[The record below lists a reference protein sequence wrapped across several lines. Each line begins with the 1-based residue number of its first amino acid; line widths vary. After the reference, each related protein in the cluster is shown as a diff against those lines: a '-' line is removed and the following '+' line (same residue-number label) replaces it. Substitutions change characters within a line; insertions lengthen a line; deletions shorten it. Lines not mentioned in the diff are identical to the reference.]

1 MKNLIV
7 TLLFLLTSFLGFG
20 QAVNA
25 PDPKSFTV
33 STSGQDASGF
43 ELTGFNSTAT
53 LLASVSLV
61 APPSGTTFTFN
72 TTSGLTAASGFTL
85 SGNKTKLVF
94 TGTMSSINTA
104 LASLKVNTGSI
115 TGDVVLSVAATINPT
130 GFFYNGT
137 NGHFYKP
144 ITATA
149 DRTTYTNARARSL
162 LTTFK
167 GQTGYLVTITS
178 ADEDA
183 FIFANVPATNV
194 WFAATD
200 EVVDGRWV
208 IDAGPEKGTVM
219 KTQNG
224 QLNGNIAGV
233 YNNWAQGEPNGA
245 NGSENYAVAK
255 WNGAASWND
264 LSNNWNNPYVIEYG
278 TWTNPD
284 DATFTEF
291 YTNSVSHS
299 NGETLKALFNF
310 KFGSAID
317 RSKFSAKL
325 FKRDNSTSN
334 WTADGAYKSLS
345 GLGKIYLSDQIDT
358 AKIFSTAIQL
368 SSGTSDMT
376 QFSTADIGKVYKLTT
391 TGAGGGGW
399 GTDIYTSDSYI
410 PAMAVHAGVLAIGQ
424 TKEIYIKI
432 VEGKNSYLASTRNG
446 ITTSEWGG
454 WDLSYQFV
462 SEPSSYKATITPG
475 QVEWSY
481 TNPNASWLSGNSRLL
496 IDMRQVTV
504 DPTKLTHTK
513 ILDAYDGVMT
523 YTSHDANGWAIYTVP
538 SPLTKITDGTS
549 SYNSYI
555 RNVNGWNTDYAFQST
570 ITITQQGAFKQHKL
584 ELQEYDSSQL
594 KTLYN
599 SIVTVSDVWLAFKE
613 VANTGIFGNESGKE
627 FTYGVQYLNAD
638 VDDNGVF
645 NEADCFKLLQN
656 LTGVTDLVSNYTLD
670 NTIKLIPDSTYNT
683 IGKSTWTSFRDY
695 KGKSYSFSLL
705 DNVISY
711 NYDLAVSWK
720 GDVNLSHSAT
730 PPSNGITTMSVRT
743 TMSTSVST
751 DVQSSIITE
760 LANGKVYAYITFD
773 PLQQNV
779 VGTQFQLNY
788 DNSVLKFEGVEFK
801 TKGSP
806 MNYGTNKGTFV
817 NLGSLITDGS
827 TSLDNTTEYKV
838 IFTPT
843 KAITNTLGLLGIG
856 STDAVNKDGKQL
868 KLKVN

>member
-43 ELTGFNSTAT
+43 ELTGFNSTET
-53 LLASVSLV
+53 LLASISLV
-61 APPSGTTFTFN
+61 NPPSGTTFVIN
-72 TTSGLTAASGFTL
+72 TTTGLTAASGFTL

-94 TGTMSSINTA
+94 TGTMASINTA
-104 LASLKVNTGSI
+104 LASLKVNTGSVS
-115 TGDVVLSVAATINPT
+115 GDVNISVAATINPT

-144 ITATA
+144 VTATN

-200 EVVDGRWV
+200 EVIDGRWV

-219 KTQNG
+219 KTSNG
-224 QLNGNIAGV
+224 QFTGNIAGV

-310 KFGSAID
+310 TFGSVID
-317 RSKFSAKL
+317 KSKFSAKL
-325 FKRDNSTSN
+325 FKRDNSTST
-334 WTADGAYKSLS
+334 WTSGGSYKSLS
-345 GLGKIYLSDQIDT
+345 GLGKLYLSDQIDT
-358 AKIFSTAIQL
+358 AQIFTNAAI
-368 SSGTSDMT
+368 SINAVNDMT
-376 QFSTADIGKVYKLTT
+376 SFTTADIGKIYKMTI

-410 PAMAVHAGVLAIGQ
+410 PAMAVHAGVITIGQ
-424 TKEIYIKI
+424 TKEVYIKV
-432 VEGKNSYLASTRNG
+432 VEGKNNYTATTRNG

-462 SEPSSYKATITPG
+462 SEPSSYKAVTSPG
-475 QVEWSY
+475 QVEWCVIY
-481 TNPNASWLSGNSRLL
+481 EYDATNKRYRVG
-496 IDMRQVTV
+496 IDNREFEGTNITPSNV
-504 DPTKLTHTK
+504 TKLK
-513 ILDAYDGVMT
+513 LLDLWDGPVT
-523 YTSHDANGWAIYTVP
+523 YKSSDIYWNEYWIYTP
-538 SPLTKITDGTS
+538 TQFNFTAS
-549 SYNSYI
+549 SYSSNI
-555 RNVNGWNTDYAFQST
+555 RAGNGFYGVSVEFAF
-570 ITITQQGAFKQHKL
+570 TQVGAFKQHKL

-613 VANTGIFGNESGKE
+613 VSNTGIFGNEIGKE
-627 FTYGVQYLNAD
+627 FGYGVQYLNAD
-638 VDDNGVF
+638 VDDNGIF
-645 NEADCFKLLQN
+645 NEADCFKMLQN
-656 LTGVTDLVSNYTLD
+656 LTGVTDLVSDYTLD
-670 NTIKLIPDSTYNT
+670 NTIKLIPDSIYNT

-695 KGKSYSFSLL
+695 KGKEYSFSLL
-705 DNVISY
+705 DNVINY

-720 GDVNLSHSAT
+720 GDVNLSHSAL
-730 PPSNGITTMSVRT
+730 PPANGITNMSVKT
-743 TMSTSVST
+743 SMSTFVSNST
-751 DVQSSIITE
+751 DVQSYITTE

-827 TSLDNTTEYKV
+827 TSLDNTTEYK
-838 IFTPT
+838 ITFTPT
-843 KAITNTLGLLGIG
+843 KVISNTLGLMGVG
-856 STDAVNKDGKQL
+856 ATDAVNKDGKQL
-868 KLKVN
+868 KVIIK

>member
-1 MKNLIV
+1 MKKLV
-7 TLLFLLTSFLGFG
+7 TLLFLILIVNLGFG

-43 ELTGFNSTAT
+43 ELTGFSETST
-53 LLASVSLV
+53 LLASISLV
-61 APPSGTTFTFN
+61 NPPNGTTFYLN
-72 TTSGLTAASGFTL
+72 TTTGLTAASGFTL
-85 SGNKTKLVF
+85 SGNKVRLVV
-94 TGTMSSINTA
+94 TGTMASINTA
-104 LASLKVNTGSI
+104 LENLKVNTGAI
-115 TGDVVLSVAATINPT
+115 RGDVNISVAATVNPV
-130 GFFYNGT
+130 GYFYNGV
-137 NGHFYKP
+137 NGHFYRP
-144 ITATA
+144 ISTGA
-149 DRTTYTNARARSL
+149 TYTNARAASL

-167 GQTGYLVTITS
+167 GQKGYLVTITS

-183 FIFANVPATNV
+183 FIFANVPQSSI
-194 WFAATD
+194 WFALTD
-200 EVVDGRWV
+200 EASEARWT
-208 IDAGPEKGTVM
+208 IDAGPEKGTLI
-219 KTQNG
+219 KINNG
-224 QLNGNIAGV
+224 QTNGNIPGQ
-233 YNNWAQGEPNGA
+233 YNNWAGGEPNNSGD
-245 NGSENYAVAK
+245 EDYAVTK
-255 WNGAASWND
+255 WGGGSQWND
-264 LSNNWNNPYVIEYG
+264 LPNHFSCAYVIEYG

-284 DATFTEF
+284 DQTFTEF
-291 YTNSVSHS
+291 YTNSVTHS
-299 NGETLKALFNF
+299 NGETIKTLFGF
-310 KFGSAID
+310 KFGNAID
-317 RSKFSAKL
+317 KSKFSAQV
-325 FKRDNSTSN
+325 FKRDNEYSS
-334 WTADGAYKSLS
+334 WTAADGYKSLS
-345 GLGKIYLSDQIDT
+345 GLGKVYLSNQIDT
-358 AKIFSTAIQL
+358 AKVYFGGIPL
-368 SSGTSDMT
+368 SGVTDMT
-376 QFSTADIGKVYKLTT
+376 SFTTADIGKIYRITI

-399 GTDIYTSDSYI
+399 GTDFYTTDSYI
-410 PAMAVHAGVLAIGQ
+410 PAMAVHAGVIAVGQ
-424 TKEIYIKI
+424 TKEVYIKI
-432 VEGKNSYLASTRNG
+432 VEGKNSYSGTTRNG

-462 SEPSSYKATITPG
+462 SAPMSYKATISPG
-475 QVEWSY
+475 GVEWSY
-481 TNPNASWLSGNSRLL
+481 TNPNASWLNGNSRLL
-496 IDMRQVTV
+496 IDMRQVGNI
-504 DPTKLTHTK
+504 DPTKISNVK
-513 ILDAYDGVMT
+513 ILDAYDGPVT

-549 SYNSYI
+549 AYTQYI
-555 RNVNGWNTDYAFQST
+555 RNVNGWNTDYAFQCG
-570 ITITQQGAFKQHKL
+570 IGLTQQGAFKQHKMQL
-584 ELQEYDSSQL
+584 NEYDSAQL

-613 VANTGIFGNESGKE
+613 VSNTGIFGNEVGKE
-627 FTYGVQYLNAD
+627 FTYGIQYKNAD

-656 LTGVTDLVSNYTLD
+656 LTGVQDLVSSYTLD
-670 NTIKLIPDSTYNT
+670 NTIRLIPDSIYNS
-683 IGKSTWTSFRDY
+683 IGKSTWSSFQSFA
-695 KGKSYSFSLL
+695 GKEYPFSLL
-705 DNVISY
+705 DGTISY
-711 NYDLAVSWK
+711 NYDLAVAWK

-730 PPSNGITTMSVRT
+730 PPSNGITTMSIRT
-743 TMSTSVST
+743 TMSTSVSM

-838 IFTPT
+838 TFTPT